1 MKSPAR
7 AKSGVASRS
16 FAYIQ
21 CDSGFWMFGLGTGDK
36 SNRAIWRVVLPF
48 LAAAVAVAIY
58 HSLLESALPI
68 SEAAL
73 RASASVLTFLGL
85 VWLFTVVFQPFFK
98 ASPDDERQF
107 CDTLIDALGDP
118 AVVLDEKGRAVY
130 ANAPFMKLAS
140 KAGVSRL
147 VGFDVLY
154 SGYTDFAEPI
164 YQLGQAANEGV
175 VAARDLRLQPGT
187 SAPFASADA
196 AKWLRLSVAPMARN
210 PRGGK
215 TLWRLIDISGDRA
228 HQEQAFS
235 RLQFIISYLDQAP
248 VGFFSALPSGKVD
261 YVNATLASW
270 LGFDLVDVQSGKL
283 TLRELLGDEAAKVL
297 GALAPV
303 TSGQRVDR
311 FRLPLR
317 SKTGA
322 VEIFSL
328 MNRADFDGEGQP
340 LPTRCMVMRGTEE
353 ANAEN
358 VQSVDKV
365 HFMSSI
371 PIGYAELDAQGRV
384 ENANAQFLGLSP
396 LLGRDAPFADAL
408 DGDGG
413 ARFRKQWPAADATA
427 AQVFQMDGQFKGPD
441 ARSAHLSF
449 NRIVGHDRFS
459 VFAIDKTESRNL
471 EAQLAQSQKMQA
483 IGQLSS
489 GLAHDFN
496 NMLTPIIGFA
506 DLLLTKMRP
515 TDPSFQDVM
524 SIKQNANRAAGLVR
538 HLLAFSRKQT
548 MLPKMHD
555 LSDSMSDLGVLLKRV
570 VGDKVELTI
579 NHGRDLWPVM
589 VDIHQLEQAIVNLT
603 SNARDAMPQGG
614 KLALATFNLPA
625 SESQAIGHQLPEG
638 DYVVV
643 QSTDTGQGIAKE
655 IVDKIW
661 DPFFT
666 TKEVGK
672 GTGLGLSMVYGF
684 VKQSGGFIYCD
695 SEVGKGTTFRI
706 FLPRHIPEA
715 APVEVAKPVAVEA
728 KREDFS
734 GRGRVLIVEDEDS
747 VRAFASRALASR
759 GYTVVE
765 ANSGEVGLEVVEG
778 DKQGF
783 ELILSDV
790 VMPEM
795 DGPTMLKELRKRGYT
810 MKFIFMS
817 GYAEDAFEKTPD
829 FPTDFAFLQKPFSLK
844 QLVEKVKTELG

>member
-1 MKSPAR
+1 
-7 AKSGVASRS
+7 
-16 FAYIQ
+16 
-21 CDSGFWMFGLGTGDK
+21 MFGQTVGERSDRAFGRVALMLLCAAIVFVGYFAFFENSSLISAPVLRGTT
-36 SNRAIWRVVLPF
+36 VVL
-48 LAAAVAVAIY
+48 
-58 HSLLESALPI
+58 S
-68 SEAAL
+68 
-73 RASASVLTFLGL
+73 FLGL
-85 VWLFTVVFQPFFK
+85 AWLFNLIVQLLFK
-98 ASPDDERQF
+98 PHPDADRQF

-118 AVVLDEKGRAVY
+118 AVVLDGRGRAVY

-154 SGYTDFAEPI
+154 AGYPDFVEPI
-164 YQLGQAANEGV
+164 YQLGQAANSDV
-175 VAARDLRLQPGT
+175 TASRDLRVQAGS
-187 SAPFASADA
+187 SAPHTGLDD
-196 AKWLRLSVAPMARN
+196 AKWLRLSVAPMAGN
-210 PRGGK
+210 ARGGK
-215 TLWRLIDISGDRA
+215 TLWRLIDITGDRT
-228 HQEQAFS
+228 HQEEAFS

-261 YVNATLASW
+261 YVNATLATW
-270 LGFDLVDVQSGKL
+270 LGFDLSEVQSGKL
-283 TLRELLGDEAAKVL
+283 TLSQLLGDEAAKVL
-297 GALAPV
+297 TALAPV

-311 FRLPLR
+311 FRLPL
-317 SKTGA
+317 KAKNGQIE
-322 VEIFSL
+322 VFSL
-328 MNRADFDGEGQP
+328 MSRADFDGTGHP
-340 LPTRCMVMRGTEE
+340 LPSRCMVMRGSDET
-353 ANAEN
+353 NAAQEP
-358 VQSVDKV
+358 SAGMA
-365 HFMSSI
+365 HFISSI
-371 PIGYAELDAQGRV
+371 PIGYAELDAQGNL
-384 ENANAQFLGLSP
+384 ENANAQFLGLSS
-396 LLGRDAPFADAL
+396 LLRRGAAFAEAL
-408 DGDGG
+408 DTDGA
-413 ARFRKQWPAADATA
+413 ARFRKFWQTA
-427 AQVFQMDGQFKGPD
+427 ASETSTAFQLDCGFQGAEPRN
-441 ARSAHLSF
+441 ANLSF
-449 NRIVGHDRFS
+449 SKVAGQDRFS
-459 VFAIDKTESRNL
+459 IFAIDKTESRLL

-548 MLPKMHD
+548 MQPKMYD
-555 LSDSMSDLGVLLKRV
+555 LSESMADLGVLLKRV
-570 VGDKVELTI
+570 VGDKVDLSI
-579 NHGRDLWPVM
+579 NYGRDLWPVM
-589 VDIHQLEQAIVNLT
+589 VDIHQLEQAIVNLA

-614 KLALATFNLPA
+614 KLLLSTSNISVEQAHDFGHGLPA
-625 SESQAIGHQLPEG
+625 GE
-638 DYVVV
+638 YVVV
-643 QSTDTGQGIAKE
+643 QSTDTGQGIAKN

-695 SEVGKGTTFRI
+695 SEVGQGTTFRI
-706 FLPRHIPEA
+706 FLPRHIAEA
-715 APVEVAKPVAVEA
+715 APVEIAKPVEAEA

-747 VRAFASRALASR
+747 VRAFASRALTSR

-765 ANSGEVGLEVVEG
+765 ANTGEVGLEVVEG
-778 DKQGF
+778 DAQGF

-795 DGPTMLKELRKRGYT
+795 DGPTMLKELRKRGHK

-829 FPTDFAFLQKPFSLK
+829 FPTDFGFLQKPFSLK
-844 QLVEKVKTELG
+844 QLVEKVKAELG

>member
-1 MKSPAR
+1 MKKREAR
-7 AKSGVASRS
+7 SA
-16 FAYIQ
+16 FAYIHS
-21 CDSGFWMFGLGTGDK
+21 DSGLEMVGPLTGEK
-36 SNRAIWRVVLPF
+36 SDRAFWRVALPF
-48 LAAAVAVAIY
+48 LGAAILAVGY
-58 HSLLESALPI
+58 YALPQNALPL

-73 RASASVLTFLGL
+73 RACTFVLSFLGL
-85 VWLFTVVFQPFFK
+85 VWLFTIVLQPLFR
-98 ASPDDERQF
+98 ANPEDERQF
-107 CDTLIDALGDP
+107 CDTLIDAFGDP

-154 SGYTDFAEPI
+154 SGYPDFVEPI
-164 YQLGQAANEGV
+164 YQLGQAAKDGV
-175 VAARDLRLQPGT
+175 VASRDLRLQAGG
-187 SAPFASADA
+187 SAPSASADS
-196 AKWLRLSVAPMARN
+196 AKWLRLTVAPMARN
-210 PRGGK
+210 NRGGK
-215 TLWRLIDISGDRA
+215 TLWRLIDITNDRA
-228 HQEQAFS
+228 HQEEAFS

-248 VGFFSALPSGKVD
+248 VGFFSALPNGKID

-270 LGFDLVDVQSGKL
+270 LGFDLADVQSGKL
-283 TLRELLGDEAAKVL
+283 TSRQLLGDEAAKVL
-297 GALAPV
+297 SALAPV

-311 FRLPLR
+311 FSLPLKGK
-317 SKTGA
+317 SGQ
-322 VEIFSL
+322 VEVFSL
-328 MNRADFDGEGQP
+328 MNRADFDGEGNA
-340 LPTRCMVMRGTEE
+340 LPSRCMVMRGSEE
-353 ANAEN
+353 AVAAQEP
-358 VQSVDKV
+358 SAGMA
-365 HFMSSI
+365 HFLSSI
-371 PIGYAELDAQGRV
+371 PIGYAELDAQGNL
-384 ENANAQFLGLSP
+384 ENANAQFLNLSS
-396 LLGRDAPFADAL
+396 LLRKGAAFVSAL
-408 DGDGG
+408 DADG
-413 ARFRKQWPAADATA
+413 ATRFRKLWQVATA
-427 AQVFQMDGQFKGPD
+427 KVGSAFQLDCSFQGTEPRN
-441 ARSAHLSF
+441 ANLSF
-449 NRIVGHDRFS
+449 NKVAGQERFS
-459 VFAIDKTESRNL
+459 IFAIDKTESKLL
-471 EAQLAQSQKMQA
+471 EAQLAQGQKMQA

-548 MLPKMHD
+548 MQPKMHD
-555 LSDSMSDLGVLLKRV
+555 LSESMADLGVLLKRV
-570 VGDKVELTI
+570 VGDKVDLSI
-579 NHGRDLWPVM
+579 NYGRDLWPVM
-589 VDIHQLEQAIVNLT
+589 VDIHQLEQAIVNLA
-603 SNARDAMPQGG
+603 SNARDAMPKGG
-614 KLALATFNLPA
+614 KLALSTSNVSAEQ
-625 SESQAIGHQLPEG
+625 SRDVGYGLPEA

-643 QSTDTGQGIAKE
+643 QSTDTGQGIPRE

-706 FLPRHIPEA
+706 FLPRHIAEA
-715 APVEVAKPVAVEA
+715 VSVEIVKPVEVEA

-747 VRAFASRALASR
+747 VRAFANRALTSR

-795 DGPTMLKELRKRGYT
+795 DGPTMLKELRKRGHT